1 MFDIPGQ
8 VRWGSED
15 CNRIW
20 RGIHWALL
28 QFDDFSRGT
37 VRHGY
42 LVGSVAAVLLVGVT
56 AALVLPRGG
65 TPPAGKASTQP
76 ALSPG
81 GPPPTAPD
89 RAGPSLVPQP
99 AVPVSPSFDVV
110 KVGPTGTAVIAGR
123 AEPGSKVTVR
133 DGDKVIGEVT
143 ADRRGEWVL
152 VPDQPIGPGDR
163 LLSLEASG
171 PTVGAT
177 VKSDE
182 TVALSISPPKPGGKE
197 ETALAVVLPR
207 NGNGAARVLQRPDG
221 SLPSSQGTPSADKP
235 LALSL
240 DALEYD
246 DQGRAVL
253 SGRATPGAT
262 VQIYAGNQPLATA
275 TADAAGEWSA
285 TSARVVGPGRVEL
298 RLDQLGKDARVV
310 QRIVVPLA
318 QAAAAE
324 LTPGQSYTVQPGNN
338 LWQISRRAYGV
349 GTRYLIIY
357 SANLGQIRDPERIYP
372 GQVFRLPKS

>member
-1 MFDIPGQ
+1 M
-8 VRWGSED
+8 RY
-15 CNRIW
+15 
-20 RGIHWALL
+20 
-28 QFDDFSRGT
+28 
-37 VRHGY
+37 GY
-42 LVGSVAAVLLVGVT
+42 LVGSAVGVLLVGAT
-56 AALVLPRGG
+56 AALVLPRGAS
-65 TPPAGKASTQP
+65 PPAGKASTQA

-81 GPPPTAPD
+81 SPAPAAQD
-89 RAGPSLVPQP
+89 RAGPNLVPQP
-99 AVPVSPSFDVV
+99 AAPVSPSFDVV

-171 PTVGAT
+171 PKGGTTVR
-177 VKSDE
+177 SDE
-182 TVALSISPPKPGGKE
+182 TVALSISPPQAGGKE

-207 NGNGAARVLQRPDG
+207 DGNGAARVLQRPDG
-221 SLPSSQGTPSADKP
+221 SAPSGNGTPSADKAP
-235 LALSL
+235 ALSM

-246 DQGRAVL
+246 DKGRVVL
-253 SGRATPGAT
+253 SGRATPGST

-275 TADAAGEWSA
+275 TADASGEWSA
-285 TSARVVGPGRVEL
+285 TSTRVVRPGQVEL
-298 RLDQLGKDARVV
+298 RLDQLGKDARVA
-310 QRIVVPLA
+310 QRIVVPLT
-318 QAAAAE
+318 QAAAGE
-324 LTPGQSYTVQPGNN
+324 LAPGESYTVQPGNN
-338 LWQISRRAYGV
+338 LWQISRRAYGA

-372 GQVFRLPKS
+372 GQVFRVPKS

>member
-1 MFDIPGQ
+1 MQ
-8 VRWGSED
+8 Q
-15 CNRIW
+15 
-20 RGIHWALL
+20 H
-28 QFDDFSRGT
+28 
-37 VRHGY
+37 Y
-42 LVGSVAAVLLVGVT
+42 LVGSAVAVLLFGAT
-56 AALVLPRGG
+56 AAIFLPRSG
-65 TPPAGKASTQP
+65 TPPGGKANTQTAAP
-76 ALSPG
+76 A
-81 GPPPTAPD
+81 TPD

-99 AVPVSPSFDVV
+99 VAPVTPSFDIV

-133 DGDKVIGEVT
+133 DGNKVIGAVT

-171 PTVGAT
+171 PNSGAT
-177 VKSDE
+177 VKSEE

-221 SLPSSQGTPSADKP
+221 SLPSTPSTDKP
-235 LALSL
+235 LALSM

-253 SGRATPGAT
+253 SGRAMPGAT

-285 TSARVVGPGRVEL
+285 N
-298 RLDQLGKDARVV
+298 
-310 QRIVVPLA
+310 
-318 QAAAAE
+318 
-324 LTPGQSYTVQPGNN
+324 QPGWSVRGASNCVS
-338 LWQISRRAYGV
+338 ISWEKTLASCSASLCRWRR
-349 GTRYLIIY
+349 LL
-357 SANLGQIRDPERIYP
+357 LGN
-372 GQVFRLPKS
+372 

>member
-1 MFDIPGQ
+1 M
-8 VRWGSED
+8 
-15 CNRIW
+15 
-20 RGIHWALL
+20 
-28 QFDDFSRGT
+28 
-37 VRHGY
+37 RHSY
-42 LVGSVAAVLLVGVT
+42 LVGSAVAVLLVG
-56 AALVLPRGG
+56 AAAVLVLPRSGA
-65 TPPAGKASTQP
+65 PPDGKAATQAARP
-76 ALSPG
+76 PG
-81 GPPPTAPD
+81 GPAPAGED
-89 RAGPSLVPQP
+89 RAEPGLAPQP
-99 AVPVSPSFDVV
+99 SAPTLPTFDVV

-171 PTVGAT
+171 PRDGAT

-182 TVALSISPPKPGGKE
+182 TVALAISPPEASGKE
-197 ETALAVVLPR
+197 ATALAVVLPR

-235 LALSL
+235 LALSM

-324 LTPGQSYTVQPGNN
+324 LIPGQSYTVQPGNN

-372 GQVFRLPKS
+372 GQVFRVPKS

>member
-1 MFDIPGQ
+1 M
-8 VRWGSED
+8 
-15 CNRIW
+15 
-20 RGIHWALL
+20 
-28 QFDDFSRGT
+28 
-37 VRHGY
+37 RHGY
-42 LVGSVAAVLLVGVT
+42 LVGAAVAVLLVGV
-56 AALVLPRGG
+56 AAVLMFPRSS
-65 TPPAGKASTQP
+65 TPPALKASTEP
-76 ALSPG
+76 VVSPG
-81 GPPPTAPD
+81 GPVPNRED
-89 RAGPSLVPQP
+89 RAEPRLAPQP
-99 AVPVSPSFDVV
+99 SAPVSPSFDVV
-110 KVGPTGTAVIAGR
+110 KVGPSGTAVIAGR

-171 PTVGAT
+171 PKAGAT

-182 TVALSISPPKPGGKE
+182 TVALSISPRKPGGKE

-221 SLPSSQGTPSADKP
+221 SLPSGQRTPSADKP
-235 LALSL
+235 LALSM
-240 DALEYD
+240 DTLEYD

-262 VQIYAGNQPLATA
+262 VQIYAGDQPLATA
-275 TADAAGEWSA
+275 TANAAGEWSA
-285 TSARVVGPGRVEL
+285 TSARAVDPGRVQL

-318 QAAAAE
+318 QAVSE
-324 LTPGQSYTVQPGNN
+324 LTPGQTYTVQPGNN

-357 SANLGQIRDPERIYP
+357 SANLTQIRDPERIYP
-372 GQVFRLPKS
+372 GQVFRVPKS

>member
-1 MFDIPGQ
+1 M
-8 VRWGSED
+8 
-15 CNRIW
+15 
-20 RGIHWALL
+20 
-28 QFDDFSRGT
+28 
-37 VRHGY
+37 RHSY
-42 LVGSVAAVLLVGVT
+42 LVGSAVAVLLVG
-56 AALVLPRGG
+56 AAAVLVLPRSGA
-65 TPPAGKASTQP
+65 PPDGKAATQAARP
-76 ALSPG
+76 PG
-81 GPPPTAPD
+81 GPAPAGVD
-89 RAGPSLVPQP
+89 RAEPGLAPQP
-99 AVPVSPSFDVV
+99 SAPTLPSFDVV

-171 PTVGAT
+171 PRDGAT

-182 TVALSISPPKPGGKE
+182 TVALSISPPKAGGKE
-197 ETALAVVLPR
+197 AAALAVVLPR

-235 LALSL
+235 LALSM

-253 SGRATPGAT
+253 SGRAAPGAT

-318 QAAAAE
+318 QAATAE
-324 LTPGQSYTVQPGNN
+324 LVPGQSYTVQPGNN
-338 LWQISRRAYGV
+338 LWQISRLAYGV

-357 SANLGQIRDPERIYP
+357 SANLSQIRDPERIYP
-372 GQVFRLPKS
+372 GQVFRVPKS

>member
-1 MFDIPGQ
+1 L
-8 VRWGSED
+8 R
-15 CNRIW
+15 
-20 RGIHWALL
+20 
-28 QFDDFSRGT
+28 QFDDYSRGT
-37 VRHGY
+37 VRQDY
-42 LVGSVAAVLLVGVT
+42 LVGSAVAVLLFGAT
-56 AALVLPRGG
+56 AAIFLPRSGA
-65 TPPAGKASTQP
+65 PPGGKANTQTAAAP
-76 ALSPG
+76 A
-81 GPPPTAPD
+81 AQD
-89 RAGPSLVPQP
+89 RAGLSPVPQP
-99 AVPVSPSFDVV
+99 ATPVAPSFDVV

-182 TVALSISPPKPGGKE
+182 TVALSISPPKPGGKD

-207 NGNGAARVLQRPDG
+207 NGDGAARVLQRPDG
-221 SLPSSQGTPSADKP
+221 SFSSTPSADKP
-235 LALSL
+235 LALSM

-285 TSARVVGPGRVEL
+285 TSTRVVGPGRVEL

-318 QAAAAE
+318 QAAAGE

-338 LWQISRRAYGV
+338 LWQISRRAYGA

-357 SANLGQIRDPERIYP
+357 SANLGQIRDPEHIYP

>member
-1 MFDIPGQ
+1 M
-8 VRWGSED
+8 
-15 CNRIW
+15 
-20 RGIHWALL
+20 
-28 QFDDFSRGT
+28 
-37 VRHGY
+37 RHRY
-42 LVGSVAAVLLVGVT
+42 LVGSAVAILVFGAV
-56 AALVLPRGG
+56 AALVLPRSGAPPGG
-65 TPPAGKASTQP
+65 KAAAPAG
-76 ALSPG
+76 LSPG
-81 GPPPTAPD
+81 GSAPATQE
-89 RAGPSLVPQP
+89 RAGPNPAPQP
-99 AVPVSPSFDVV
+99 SAPVSPSFDVV
-110 KVGPTGTAVIAGR
+110 KVGPSGTAVIAGR

-171 PTVGAT
+171 PRGGAT

-197 ETALAVVLPR
+197 EATLAVVLPQ

-221 SLPSSQGTPSADKP
+221 SLQSGQGTPSADKP
-235 LALSL
+235 LALSM

-246 DQGRAVL
+246 DQGRIVL
-253 SGRATPGAT
+253 SGRAAPGAT

-275 TADAAGEWSA
+275 RADAAGEWSA
-285 TSARVVGPGRVEL
+285 TSTRMVGPGRIEL
-298 RLDQLGKDARVV
+298 RLDQLGKDAHVV

-318 QAAAAE
+318 PAATAE
-324 LTPGQSYTVQPGNN
+324 LTPGQIYTVQPGNN

-357 SANLGQIRDPERIYP
+357 SANLTQIRDPERIYP
-372 GQVFRLPKS
+372 GQVFKLPRS

>member
-1 MFDIPGQ
+1 M
-8 VRWGSED
+8 
-15 CNRIW
+15 
-20 RGIHWALL
+20 
-28 QFDDFSRGT
+28 
-37 VRHGY
+37 RHAY
-42 LVGSVAAVLLVGVT
+42 LVGSAVAVLLVG
-56 AALVLPRGG
+56 AAAVLILPRSSI
-65 TPPAGKASTQP
+65 PPGGKASTQ
-76 ALSPG
+76 AASTPG
-81 GPPPTAPD
+81 AAAPTAQD
-89 RAGPSLVPQP
+89 RAEPSLAPQP
-99 AVPVSPSFDVV
+99 AAPLPPSFDVV
-110 KVGPTGTAVIAGR
+110 KVGPTGTAVVAGR

-143 ADRRGEWVL
+143 ADWRGEWVL

-171 PTVGAT
+171 PRDGAT

-182 TVALSISPPKPGGKE
+182 TVALSISPPKPGRTE

-207 NGNGAARVLQRPDG
+207 DGSGAARVLQRPER
-221 SLPSSQGTPSADKP
+221 SLPSSRQTSSADKP
-235 LALSL
+235 LALSM

-246 DQGRAVL
+246 DQGRVVL

-285 TSARVVGPGRVEL
+285 TSTRAVGPGRIEL

-324 LTPGQSYTVQPGNN
+324 LTPGQNYTVQPGNN

-372 GQVFRLPKS
+372 GQVFKLPRS

>member
-1 MFDIPGQ
+1 
-8 VRWGSED
+8 
-15 CNRIW
+15 
-20 RGIHWALL
+20 
-28 QFDDFSRGT
+28 

-42 LVGSVAAVLLVGVT
+42 LVGSAVAVLLVG
-56 AALVLPRGG
+56 AAAVLVLPRSG
-65 TPPAGKASTQP
+65 TPPDGKAGTQAARP
-76 ALSPG
+76 PG
-81 GPPPTAPD
+81 GPAPGGED
-89 RAGPSLVPQP
+89 RAEPGLVPQP
-99 AVPVSPSFDVV
+99 SAPIVPSFDVV

-143 ADRRGEWVL
+143 VDRRGEWVL

-171 PTVGAT
+171 PRVGAT
-177 VKSDE
+177 VKSEE
-182 TVALSISPPKPGGKE
+182 TVALSISPPKAGGKE
-197 ETALAVVLPR
+197 EMTLAVVLPR
-207 NGNGAARVLQRPDG
+207 DGNAAPRVLQRPDR
-221 SLPSSQGTPSADKP
+221 SLPSSQGAPSADQP
-235 LALSL
+235 LALSM

-246 DQGRAVL
+246 DQGRVVL

-285 TSARVVGPGRVEL
+285 TSTRAVGPGRVEL

-318 QAAAAE
+318 QAAAGE

-357 SANLGQIRDPERIYP
+357 SANLSQIRDPERIYP
-372 GQVFRLPKS
+372 GQVFRVPKS

>member
-1 MFDIPGQ
+1 MRQD
-8 VRWGSED
+8 
-15 CNRIW
+15 
-20 RGIHWALL
+20 
-28 QFDDFSRGT
+28 
-37 VRHGY
+37 Y
-42 LVGSVAAVLLVGVT
+42 LVGSAVAVLLFGAT
-56 AALVLPRGG
+56 AAIFLPRSGSHPG
-65 TPPAGKASTQP
+65 GKANTQMTAAP
-76 ALSPG
+76 A
-81 GPPPTAPD
+81 AQD
-89 RAGPSLVPQP
+89 RAGPGLVPQP
-99 AVPVSPSFDVV
+99 AAPVAPSFDVV
-110 KVGPTGTAVIAGR
+110 KVGPSGTAVIAGR

-171 PTVGAT
+171 PRVGAT

-197 ETALAVVLPR
+197 ETALAVVLP
-207 NGNGAARVLQRPDG
+207 GKGTGAARVLQRPDG
-221 SLPSSQGTPSADKP
+221 SLASTPAADKP
-235 LALSL
+235 LALSM

-246 DQGRAVL
+246 DRGRIAL

-262 VQIYAGNQPLATA
+262 IQIYAGNQPLATA

-285 TSARVVGPGRVEL
+285 TSTRAVAPGRGEL

-324 LTPGQSYTVQPGNN
+324 LIPGQSYTVQPGNN

-357 SANLGQIRDPERIYP
+357 SANLSQIRDPERIYP
-372 GQVFRLPKS
+372 GQVFRVPKS

>member
-1 MFDIPGQ
+1 M
-8 VRWGSED
+8 
-15 CNRIW
+15 
-20 RGIHWALL
+20 
-28 QFDDFSRGT
+28 
-37 VRHGY
+37 RHGY
-42 LVGSVAAVLLVGVT
+42 LVGSAVAVLLVG
-56 AALVLPRGG
+56 AAAVVMLPRSG
-65 TPPAGKASTQP
+65 PPDGKASTRA

-81 GPPPTAPD
+81 SPAPATPD
-89 RAGPSLVPQP
+89 RAAPSLVPQP
-99 AVPVSPSFDVV
+99 AAPVLPRFDVV
-110 KVGPTGTAVIAGR
+110 KVGPSGTAVIAGR

-171 PTVGAT
+171 PRVGAT

-182 TVALSISPPKPGGKE
+182 TVALSINPPKPGGKE

-207 NGNGAARVLQRPDG
+207 NGNGAARVLQRPNG
-221 SLPSSQGTPSADKP
+221 SLPSSQGTLSADNS
-235 LALSL
+235 LALSM

-246 DQGRAVL
+246 DHGRIVL
-253 SGRATPGAT
+253 SGRATPGAS
-262 VQIYAGNQPLATA
+262 VQIYAGNQPFATA

-285 TSARVVGPGRVEL
+285 RSTRAVGPGRVEL

-310 QRIVVPLA
+310 QRIVVPLT
-318 QAAAAE
+318 QAADAA
-324 LTPGQSYTVQPGNN
+324 LTPGQIYTVQPGNN
-338 LWQISRRAYGV
+338 LWQISRRAYGI

-357 SANLGQIRDPERIYP
+357 SANLSQIRDPERIYP

>member
-1 MFDIPGQ
+1 
-8 VRWGSED
+8 
-15 CNRIW
+15 
-20 RGIHWALL
+20 
-28 QFDDFSRGT
+28 

-42 LVGSVAAVLLVGVT
+42 LVGSAAAVLLVGVT
-56 AALVLPRGG
+56 AGLVLPPGG
-65 TPPAGKASTQP
+65 TPPAGKISTQP
-76 ALSPG
+76 ALAPG
-81 GPPPTAPD
+81 GPGPAAQEKT
-89 RAGPSLVPQP
+89 GPSLVPQP
-99 AVPVSPSFDVV
+99 ASPSFDIV
-110 KVGPTGTAVIAGR
+110 KVGPSGTAVIAGR
-123 AEPGSKVTVR
+123 AEPGSKVVVR

-171 PTVGAT
+171 PKGSAT
-177 VKSDE
+177 VRSDE
-182 TVALSISPPKPGGKE
+182 TVALSIRPSKPGGKE

-207 NGNGAARVLQRPDG
+207 NGGGAARVLQRPDG
-221 SLPSSQGTPSADKP
+221 SLPGSQGAPSADKP
-235 LALSL
+235 LALSM

-246 DQGRAVL
+246 DQGRIVL
-253 SGRATPGAT
+253 SGRATPGAS

-275 TADAAGEWSA
+275 TADAAGQWSA
-285 TSARVVGPGRVEL
+285 TSTRVVHPGRVEL
-298 RLDQLGKDARVV
+298 RVDQLGHDARVV

-318 QAAAAE
+318 EAAAAE
-324 LTPGQSYTVQPGNN
+324 LTPGHIYTVQPGNN

-357 SANLGQIRDPERIYP
+357 SANLSQIRDPERIYP

>member
-1 MFDIPGQ
+1 M
-8 VRWGSED
+8 
-15 CNRIW
+15 
-20 RGIHWALL
+20 
-28 QFDDFSRGT
+28 
-37 VRHGY
+37 RHSY
-42 LVGSVAAVLLVGVT
+42 LVGSAVAVLLVG
-56 AALVLPRGG
+56 AAAVLVLPRSGA
-65 TPPAGKASTQP
+65 PPDGKAATQAARP
-76 ALSPG
+76 PG
-81 GPPPTAPD
+81 GPAPAGED
-89 RAGPSLVPQP
+89 RAEPGLAPQP
-99 AVPVSPSFDVV
+99 SAPTLPSFDVV

-171 PTVGAT
+171 PRDGAT

-182 TVALSISPPKPGGKE
+182 TVALSISPPKASGKE
-197 ETALAVVLPR
+197 ATALAVVLPR

-235 LALSL
+235 LALSM

-318 QAAAAE
+318 QAATAE
-324 LTPGQSYTVQPGNN
+324 LVPGQSYTVQPGNN

-357 SANLGQIRDPERIYP
+357 SANLSQIRDPERIYP
-372 GQVFRLPKS
+372 GQVFRVPKS

>member
-1 MFDIPGQ
+1 
-8 VRWGSED
+8 
-15 CNRIW
+15 
-20 RGIHWALL
+20 
-28 QFDDFSRGT
+28 
-37 VRHGY
+37 
-42 LVGSVAAVLLVGVT
+42 VT
-56 AALVLPRGG
+56 
-65 TPPAGKASTQP
+65 
-76 ALSPG
+76 
-81 GPPPTAPD
+81 
-89 RAGPSLVPQP
+89 
-99 AVPVSPSFDVV
+99 F
-110 KVGPTGTAVIAGR
+110 
-123 AEPGSKVTVR
+123 R

-171 PTVGAT
+171 PRDGAT

-182 TVALSISPPKPGGKE
+182 TVALSISPPKASGKE
-197 ETALAVVLPR
+197 ATALAVVLPR

-235 LALSL
+235 LALSM

-324 LTPGQSYTVQPGNN
+324 LIPGQSYTVQPGNN

-372 GQVFRLPKS
+372 GQVFRVPKS

>member
-1 MFDIPGQ
+1 MRQD
-8 VRWGSED
+8 
-15 CNRIW
+15 
-20 RGIHWALL
+20 
-28 QFDDFSRGT
+28 
-37 VRHGY
+37 Y
-42 LVGSVAAVLLVGVT
+42 LVGSAVAVLLFGATAAVLLPRSGSPLGGKANTQV
-56 AALVLPRGG
+56 AAAPGG
-65 TPPAGKASTQP
+65 TAPAAQ
-76 ALSPG
+76 
-81 GPPPTAPD
+81 D

-99 AVPVSPSFDVV
+99 AAPVPPSFDVV

-152 VPDQPIGPGDR
+152 VPDQPLSPGDR

-171 PTVGAT
+171 PKGGAT
-177 VKSDE
+177 VRSEE

-197 ETALAVVLPR
+197 ETALAVVMPR
-207 NGNGAARVLQRPDG
+207 DGNGAARVLQRPDG
-221 SLPSSQGTPSADKP
+221 SLPSGQGTPSANKP
-235 LALSL
+235 ALSM

-246 DQGRAVL
+246 DEGRVVL
-253 SGRATPGAT
+253 SGRATPGST

-275 TADAAGEWSA
+275 TADAAGQWSA
-285 TSARVVGPGRVEL
+285 TSTRVVPPGRLEL
-298 RLDQLGKDARVV
+298 RLDQLGKEARVV

-318 QAAAAE
+318 QAAAGE
-324 LTPGQSYTVQPGNN
+324 LTPGQTYTVQPGNN

-349 GTRYLIIY
+349 GTHYLIIY

-372 GQVFRLPKS
+372 GQVFKLPKS